1 MESMEEKLERESGF
15 LWSNVEEGKMPAID
29 FIPGGNPELPP
40 LIGKTK
46 YVVNTTK
53 KFRGRIGVHEGV
65 NKKNGKIIVEV
76 LPWQQLREFNAED
89 LMKNPD
95 ENKQQRAR
103 DLEKR
108 CGPRK
113 RKSRCEIPKVKW
125 PKRNP
130 KKKKGWKLTTRAHRR
145 SEERQSWKE
154 HQRNVRRE
162 EKVNFSTNDGISTD
176 TITIEVNEI
185 WIRKMCCYV
194 FEILSNEV
202 YMYPS
207 KLQLRSDFQL
217 TVKSFVHI
225 QSVNVTQIIYL
236 RKGV

>member
-15 LWSNVEEGKMPAID
+15 LWRNVEGGEMLAKD
-29 FIPGGNPELPP
+29 FISGGNPELPP

-76 LPWQQLREFNAED
+76 LPWKQLREFNAED

-95 ENKQQRAR
+95 ENEQQRAR
-103 DLEKR
+103 DLEKK

-125 PKRNP
+125 PRRNP

-145 SEERQSWKE
+145 SEERLSWKK
-154 HQRNVRRE
+154 HQRNIRKE
-162 EKVNFSTNDGISTD
+162 EQHNLSTKAEIGTNSIK
-176 TITIEVNEI
+176 IEVT
-185 WIRKMCCYV
+185 M
-194 FEILSNEV
+194 
-202 YMYPS
+202 
-207 KLQLRSDFQL
+207 
-217 TVKSFVHI
+217 SFVHFLSTFYHGI
-225 QSVNVTQIIYL
+225 KSPQTAFENLFIWGNLLKLPVFSQILLI
-236 RKGV
+236 

>member
-1 MESMEEKLERESGF
+1 MEEKLERESGF
-15 LWSNVEEGKMPAID
+15 LWSNVEEGKWLAKD
-29 FIPGGNPELPP
+29 FISGGNPELPP

-65 NKKNGKIIVEV
+65 NNKNGKIIVEV

-95 ENKQQRAR
+95 ESEQQRAR

-130 KKKKGWKLTTRAHRR
+130 KKKKVHVSYAGSDAGQGGKKEARPVAESQQSEDRSGEAAEESSGNTQIDDNRKSIFCSSSKKVGRSDTRAAQHGTM
-145 SEERQSWKE
+145 SW
-154 HQRNVRRE
+154 
-162 EKVNFSTNDGISTD
+162 S
-176 TITIEVNEI
+176 
-185 WIRKMCCYV
+185 
-194 FEILSNEV
+194 
-202 YMYPS
+202 
-207 KLQLRSDFQL
+207 
-217 TVKSFVHI
+217 
-225 QSVNVTQIIYL
+225 
-236 RKGV
+236 